1 VLLGLALP
9 GLAPAQT
16 QNALQGLL
24 SIQRAPTDPKWQA
37 GMAEDVEI
45 LRRLLAQK
53 LGHGRGSSG
62 LTLWDAD
69 GGGNKLSAGTM
80 TFNADNNLD
89 LSGSGTLALGDVKL
103 SSAGHEESAPEGVYL
118 KGHGVVYTVT
128 LTGPSPTPKA
138 RPKGQAAAPLSE
150 WDRARKELRGEKVE
164 APAAAPEPPS
174 LADVIVKI
182 LAENGRHF
190 ALLEPEESITVVVTF
205 RGEKPTPATASQ
217 PSGPGGV
224 IGGMPGE
231 AGIAIGGLD
240 RGVPVL
246 SGIPGVGR
254 LFTLDNP
261 VSGAGDAPLGGG
273 APPGGQPTSAQ
284 DYVLLGDLH
293 MKQGKYRDAATAY
306 HQACSIIID
315 NAPAQ
320 DPRSKDPNKVV
331 QEAATPVLKKEAQA
345 WLSAGYEA
353 KARELLD
360 AVATYEKG
368 KTPPGAAVSAASRPS
383 ALPAKLIV
391 SAPKKLLDQV
401 GAGKMTFEEFK
412 KGATVDSIGGE
423 K

>member
-1 VLLGLALP
+1 LLGLALP

-53 LGHGRGSSG
+53 LGHGRGSNG

-224 IGGMPGE
+224 IGGMPGA

-246 SGIPGVGR
+246 SGIPGMGR
-254 LFTLDNP
+254 LFTLDSP
-261 VSGAGDAPLGGG
+261 AVGSGDVSPGGG
-273 APPGGQPTSAQ
+273 APPGGQPTTAQ
-284 DYVLLGDLH
+284 DYILLADLH
-293 MKQGKYRDAATAY
+293 LKQRKYDQALEAY
-306 HQACSIIID
+306 TQAQKRQPDLANQSPDFRRKLAETYLGLNQVDQARAVLDQIVAGHQ
-315 NAPAQ
+315 
-320 DPRSKDPNKVV
+320 KPNRP
-331 QEAATPVLKKEAQA
+331 TG
-345 WLSAGYEA
+345 SA
-353 KARELLD
+353 
-360 AVATYEKG
+360 
-368 KTPPGAAVSAASRPS
+368 SAAKPE
-383 ALPAKLIV
+383 LPAKLIV
-391 SAPKKLLDQV
+391 SAPKKLLDQA
-401 GAGKMTFEEFK
+401 GGGKMTFEEFK
-412 KGATVDSIGGE
+412 KAATVDSFGGE